1 MGDKMRNR
9 ILTKES
15 VLEAA
20 EIIIINEGMD
30 HCSMRRISGALGVA
44 VGTIYNYYESREE
57 LLVDLFTISWNKT
70 IKKAKSVVEP
80 SKPRDQQLMNFINV
94 INLDVANRNGLGK
107 EVYIFN
113 SYVKEVETNTLNIRN
128 ELRAILELILNQKK
142 GRKVADLILSHWIM
156 TIYIDSLVN
165 DRVMSSDEMV
175 MLKQLIDV
183 DFIV

>member
-1 MGDKMRNR
+1 MGDAMRNR

-20 EIIIINEGMD
+20 EVIIVNEGMA

-70 IKKAKSVVEP
+70 IRKAKKVVDQSV
-80 SKPRDQQLMNFINV
+80 PRKVQLTEFIDV
-94 INLDVANRNGLGK
+94 INSDVANRNGLGK

-113 SYVKEVETNTLNIRN
+113 SYVKDVETNTLNIRR
-128 ELRAILELILNQKK
+128 ELRTILESILNQRK
-142 GRKVADLILSHWIM
+142 GHKEADLILSHWIM
-156 TIYIDSLVN
+156 TIYIDSLIN
-165 DRVMSSDEMV
+165 ERAMTDHEMT
-175 MLKQLIDV
+175 MLAQLIDV
-183 DFIV
+183 DFAL